1 MAKNNLSNNWSTGS
15 SSLYKTQDTPSYSSN
30 VNFGSNY
37 SRPKDSYLS
46 SSFDRMGLNSSYG
59 GGGSKMGKIG
69 GLGGRMGELEKAS
82 LRLGAVS
89 SARQSALQRQ
99 KFQQESA
106 LQSKRDREE
115 RQQEAG

>member
-59 GGGSKMGKIG
+59 GGSGKSYGGGGSKIGKIG

-82 LRLGAVS
+82 LRLGGVS
-89 SARQSALQRQ
+89 AARQSALQAQR
-99 KFQQESA
+99 A
-106 LQSKRDREE
+106 REE
-115 RQQEAG
+115 RQRESG